1 MSFFI
6 KQAYILPLYFFIPV
20 LTAGALVE
28 HYDAIRQHASEITLT
43 PFYDAK
49 LILNGGAILTG
60 LSCITLALG
69 ILLKL
74 KLKFFLSAILLILFG
89 ISMISNGLY
98 PIGNP
103 MHGFYGMGLSLMILP
118 FVVCYELKT
127 ILLDL
132 KFYTITLVSGLLIFV
147 YLWSM
152 LVGFDPSAYKGLTQ
166 RLASVVIF
174 GWLSYLAH
182 QVNVL
187 SLIRKNNR

>member
-1 MSFFI
+1 MTFLI
-6 KQAYILPLYFFIPV
+6 KQAYFLPLYFFIPV
-20 LTAGALVE
+20 LTAGALVA
-28 HYDAIRQHASEITLT
+28 HYDAISQHASEITLT

-49 LILNGGAILTG
+49 LILNAGAVLTG

-74 KLKFFLSAILLILFG
+74 KQKFFLSSVLLVLFG
-89 ISMISNGLY
+89 TSMISNGLY
-98 PIGNP
+98 PMGNP
-103 MHGFYGMGLSLMILP
+103 MHGFYGLGLSLMILP

-127 ILLDL
+127 IVTAP
-132 KFYTITLVSGLLIFV
+132 KFYTVTLVSGLLIFV

-152 LVGFDPSAYKGLTQ
+152 LVGLDPSAYRGLTQ

-174 GWLSYLAH
+174 GWLSYLAY

-187 SLIRKNNR
+187 SLLRKK